1 MTRGMNPNA
10 PRRVLVLG
18 GTGEANALIDAI
30 ASIPEIEPILSLAG
44 RTRLPK
50 LPAIATRIGG
60 FGGVAGLQAYLQ
72 AERIALMVDATHPY
86 AAQMSA
92 HAQVACAAVGLDC
105 LRLARPG
112 WTRLAGDNWQRVA
125 DVAGA
130 VAALGEAPQRVFL
143 THGRLELD
151 RFAQAVQH
159 FYLVRAIEPPPDF
172 DRLAKAQL
180 ILARGPF
187 APRDE
192 LALMRDARITR
203 LVSKDS
209 GGDATYGKI
218 AAARALQVPV
228 ILLQRPASA
237 AALAVGSVD
246 EALAWLRA
254 HVTSP

>member
-1 MTRGMNPNA
+1 MTSRITPFA

-44 RTRLPK
+44 RTAMPK

-60 FGGVAGLQAYLQ
+60 FGGIEGLRAYLK
-72 AERIALMVDATHPY
+72 AERIALVVDATHPY
-86 AAQMSA
+86 AAQMSGHTQA
-92 HAQVACAAVGLDC
+92 ACTAVGLDC

-112 WTRLAGDNWQRVA
+112 WTPREGDDWRRVEN
-125 DVAGA
+125 VAGA
-130 VAALGEAPQRVFL
+130 IAALGEAPQRVFL

-151 RFAQAVQH
+151 RFAQAAQH
-159 FYLVRAIEPPPDF
+159 FYLVRAIEPPEDF
-172 DRLAKAQL
+172 DKLPRAQL

-187 APRDE
+187 GERDE
-192 LALMRDARITR
+192 LALMQAARISR

-228 ILLQRPASA
+228 ILLQRPASP
-237 AALAVGSVD
+237 AALAVGSVA
-246 EALAWLRA
+246 EAVAWLRA
-254 HVTSP
+254 HVTAP